1 MIEVKDLRKSFD
13 NKTILNGVN
22 AVMNAGQ
29 CNLIIGSSGSGKTVL
44 MKCLVGL
51 FKPDSGDILYSGQNY
66 TQMGPAERKEI
77 RKEIGM
83 LFQGSALFDS
93 LTVEENV
100 LFPLNMFTDWNARK
114 KLDRVNEVL
123 ERVNLKG
130 ANKKFPAELSGGMM
144 KRVGIARAIVL
155 NPKYLFV
162 DEPNSGLD
170 PQTSGLIDQLIKEI
184 TLEYNITT
192 IINTHDMNSVMEMGD
207 YIIYMYQGEKEWE
220 GTSKDIIFSKN
231 ERLNDFIFA
240 SEFLRDAKDM
250 RQLEETGKISNDRN
264 MEELTH
270 DDAPALV
277 PPSDE
282 ENGNNGNNKQ

>member
-1 MIEVKDLRKSFD
+1 MIEVTDLRKGFGG
-13 NKTILNGVN
+13 KTVLNGVSL
-22 AVMNAGQ
+22 VMNPGL

-51 FKPDSGDILYSGQNY
+51 FQPDSGDIAYSGQSF
-66 TQMGPAERKEI
+66 TQMNTDQRKEI

-93 LTVEENV
+93 MTVEENI
-100 LFPLNMFTDWNARK
+100 LFPLNMFTDWDNRK
-114 KLDRVNEVL
+114 KRTRVNEVL

-130 ANKKFPAELSGGMM
+130 SNKKFPAELSGGMM

-170 PQTSGLIDQLIKEI
+170 PQTSGLIDKLIKEI
-184 TLEYNITT
+184 TDEYKITT
-192 IINTHDMNSVMEMGD
+192 VINTHDMNSVMEIGD
-207 YIIYMYQGEKEWE
+207 HIVYMYQGQKEWE
-220 GTSKDIIFSKN
+220 GNNKEIIFSEN
-231 ERLNDFIFA
+231 ERLNEFIFA

-264 MEELTH
+264 MAELTH
-270 DDAPALV
+270 NDAPMLV
-277 PPSDE
+277 PPPDE
-282 ENGNNGNNKQ
+282 ATAP